1 MSDPT
6 EPTPKRPMP
15 THRRVGVFLIITLL
29 LAMVFVGGVVLSV
42 MGRAVQMPEWVTARV
57 EAGIDDALGPV
68 GANLAGMEVQ
78 FEWGNFPR
86 VRLQE
91 LRLRDAEGRQVLSVP
106 ALEAA
111 ISGRALLE
119 GRVEMRRL
127 SLAAARV
134 TLRRDENGEFDLALG
149 GDTPTFQAGSLAEV
163 LDQLDGAL
171 ALPALSVIE
180 SVAVE
185 NLDLIYLDARAGRTW
200 SIREGLLTLDQTD
213 EALNAQVFLTLYNDA
228 GTPSEFAFG
237 FETEKG
243 SPATSL
249 SASFSD
255 VQSDD
260 IAQQS
265 PAFAFLSVI
274 RAPISGA
281 VRAGVGADGALLPL
295 SGVLDIGEGDLIPTE
310 NTKPVHFDGAKGYF
324 QYDPAAQR
332 VALNQVELTSGTL
345 TFNGGG
351 QAYLQEFVQ
360 GLPTVL
366 VAQMGL
372 KSVAL
377 NPDGVFQTP
386 VTFTGGAADMKITL
400 DPFSVDLGQAVLL
413 DAQNRAIRAKGRANV
428 SDAGWH
434 VALDA
439 YVDTMSKSRLLRLW
453 PVAVVPK
460 TRKWVTENI
469 AFGIARDAHAALRL
483 EPGEK
488 PRFQLTH
495 GFEGGE
501 VRFMKTMP
509 HATEGSGY
517 ITLTE
522 QRFVMSLEQGIVTAP
537 NGQVVD
543 LTGTIVNIDDITKR
557 PAYGTIDLHMDGPIP
572 AVLSLIDQPP
582 LTLMQRAGQGIDIAD
597 GRAVVRADLGLEL
610 RKGVKPNEV
619 TFDVVGDL
627 YDVTSDVLV
636 PGRSFAAPHLRLTAT
651 PEAVAIAGTATVD
664 GVSFTGGW
672 TQQIGPEHAGK
683 SSVSG
688 TILLS
693 EQNLAAFGVDLPRG
707 MVRGTGR
714 GALDLDL
721 VRGEAPQFRLS
732 SDLDGIGLSIPAI
745 AWSKGT
751 GSTGNLTINGRLGAP
766 IAIDD
771 IALSAPGL
779 SAAGDIVLA
788 QGGGV
793 ERIELSKVSVGRWF
807 DGSVILTGRGAG
819 RPMAVRVTG
828 GQVDLTAL
836 PDRLDG
842 GGSGGNSTTEIALN
856 RLIVADGL
864 VVTDLD
870 GTLSTAGGLNGS
882 FIGSVPGGARFNAAL
897 APSDHGTAVRIRSEQ
912 AGEVLRGANV
922 FAKARGGS
930 MDLILTPLEGEG
942 RYNGRMDITNVRVR
956 GVGALA
962 ELLSAVSVV
971 GLIEQLSGEGL
982 AFTSVEA
989 RFTLT
994 PEGVEIRRGSAV
1006 GPSLGISM
1014 AGVYEFAAKRLD
1026 LQGVVSPIYLVNSIG
1041 SVLTRKG
1048 EGLFG
1053 FNYRLRG
1060 PADDPKVSVN
1070 PLSILTPGMFREIF
1084 RRPPPEL
1091 GN

>member
-1 MSDPT
+1 M
-6 EPTPKRPMP
+6 
-15 THRRVGVFLIITLL
+15 
-29 LAMVFVGGVVLSV
+29 
-42 MGRAVQMPEWVTARV
+42 
-57 EAGIDDALGPV
+57 
-68 GANLAGMEVQ
+68 
-78 FEWGNFPR
+78 
-86 VRLQE
+86 
-91 LRLRDAEGRQVLSVP
+91 
-106 ALEAA
+106 
-111 ISGRALLE
+111 
-119 GRVEMRRL
+119 
-127 SLAAARV
+127 
-134 TLRRDENGEFDLALG
+134 
-149 GDTPTFQAGSLAEV
+149 
-163 LDQLDGAL
+163 
-171 ALPALSVIE
+171 
-180 SVAVE
+180 
-185 NLDLIYLDARAGRTW
+185 
-200 SIREGLLTLDQTD
+200 
-213 EALNAQVFLTLYNDA
+213 
-228 GTPSEFAFG
+228 
-237 FETEKG
+237 
-243 SPATSL
+243 
-249 SASFSD
+249 
-255 VQSDD
+255 
-260 IAQQS
+260 
-265 PAFAFLSVI
+265 
-274 RAPISGA
+274 
-281 VRAGVGADGALLPL
+281 
-295 SGVLDIGEGDLIPTE
+295 
-310 NTKPVHFDGAKGYF
+310 
-324 QYDPAAQR
+324 
-332 VALNQVELTSGTL
+332 
-345 TFNGGG
+345 
-351 QAYLQEFVQ
+351 
-360 GLPTVL
+360 
-366 VAQMGL
+366 
-372 KSVAL
+372 
-377 NPDGVFQTP
+377 
-386 VTFTGGAADMKITL
+386 
-400 DPFSVDLGQAVLL
+400 L

-428 SDAGWH
+428 SDSGWH

-483 EPGEK
+483 EPGQK

-522 QRFVMSLEQGIVTAP
+522 QRFVMSLETGIVTAP

-597 GRAVVRADLGLEL
+597 GRAVVRADLGLEF

-619 TFDVVGDL
+619 AFDVAGDL

-636 PGRSFAAPHLRLTAT
+636 PSRSFAAPHLRLTAT
-651 PEAVAIAGTATVD
+651 PEAVAIAGTASVD
-664 GVSFTGGW
+664 GVSFNGGW

-714 GALDLDL
+714 GALDIDL
-721 VRGEAPQFRLS
+721 VRGEAPQFRLN
-732 SDLDGIGLSIPAI
+732 SDLEGIGLSIPAI

-751 GSTGNLTINGRLGAP
+751 NSTGNLTINGRLGAP
-766 IAIDD
+766 VAIDD
-771 IALSAPGL
+771 IALSASGL

-793 ERIELSKVSVGRWF
+793 ERIELPKVSVGRWF

-819 RPMAVRVTG
+819 RAMAVRVTG

-842 GGSGGNSTTEIALN
+842 AGGSGGNSTTEIALN

-1070 PLSILTPGMFREIF
+1070 PLSLLTPGMFREIF